1 MGVLGAFFGC
11 SGVVGFIGRC
21 LGVSSGD
28 GGFTLVCIS
37 GCRGVV
43 GFNVAMS
50 QLSVR
55 EKVRPARLVSGLR
68 VTKFAQHAKNGR
80 KSAFYG
86 VLGEFCTGLAQECPV
101 QGEFCTGLVGER
113 VCWASV
119 FAYTGTVARY
129 DR

>member
-21 LGVSSGD
+21 LEVSSGD

-55 EKVRPARLVSGLR
+55 EKVRPAQLVAGLS
-68 VTKFAQHAKNGR
+68 VTEFAQHAKNGR

-86 VLGEFCTGLAQECPV
+86 VLGEFCTGPAQKGMC
-101 QGEFCTGLVGER
+101 R
-113 VCWASV
+113 ASFV
-119 FAYTGTVARY
+119 PG
-129 DR
+129 

>member
-21 LGVSSGD
+21 LGVSIGD

-55 EKVRPARLVSGLR
+55 EKVRPARLVAGLR
-68 VTKFAQHAKNGR
+68 VTKFAQHAKNG
-80 KSAFYG
+80 
-86 VLGEFCTGLAQECPV
+86 
-101 QGEFCTGLVGER
+101 
-113 VCWASV
+113 
-119 FAYTGTVARY
+119 
-129 DR
+129 